1 MFSIKDINVWHLTP
15 WFTASKLLNG
25 GSQLLTCR
33 RKLLTW
39 SSKLLTCDSQLLTC
53 GSQLLTW
60 SSKLLT
66 CGSQLLACS
75 SKWLTCGSQLLT
87 CSSKLLTSGSQLL
100 TCGSQL
106 LTSCSQLPWPVAASC
121 RFFLLSAD
129 EPLHVPLVEYSSC
142 VEMAPLRHLS
152 FIPVIHSS
160 YYLCSH
166 THTQQH
172 SWSSGHRRATRKKL
186 TLLSIH
192 FLTTQPNIYHFPL
205 SVFCACQFCQFLG
218 PRNFPAWLRPYMTKA
233 AEDKSWVGPGEE
245 GGGEASARPVSCS
258 YM

>member
-1 MFSIKDINVWHLTP
+1 MCDIWRR
-15 WFTASKLLNG
+15 
-25 GSQLLTCR
+25 GSQPQSCWTVAESCWPVAASCWPVAARCWPVAASCWPVAASCGPIKQPVADLWQPVADLWQPVAD
-33 RKLLTW
+33 LY
-39 SSKLLTCDSQLLTC
+39 SSQLLTC
-53 GSQLLTW
+53 GSQLLT
-60 SSKLLT
+60 
-66 CGSQLLACS
+66 CS
-75 SKWLTCGSQLLT
+75 
-87 CSSKLLTSGSQLL
+87 SQLL
-100 TCGSQL
+100 TCGSHL
-106 LTSCSQLPWPVAASC
+106 LTCGSKLQI
-121 RFFLLSAD
+121 FSAECGWN

-245 GGGEASARPVSCS
+245 GEGFPRNRNVSQRFTHNCHNN
-258 YM
+258 